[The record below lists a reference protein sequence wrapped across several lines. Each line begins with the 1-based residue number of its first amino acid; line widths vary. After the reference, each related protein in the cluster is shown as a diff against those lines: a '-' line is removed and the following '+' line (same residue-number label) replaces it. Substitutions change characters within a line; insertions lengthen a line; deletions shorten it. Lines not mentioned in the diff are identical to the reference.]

1 MLRQRK
7 ADNFAVLHVWIMTGF
22 DGLVSDGIFLASCK
36 DYLWLMFAAL
46 PTLVEEI
53 IGYMI

>member
-1 MLRQRK
+1 
-7 ADNFAVLHVWIMTGF
+7 MTGF